1 MKKIIRIAVPIVIF
15 YFIFKTILS
24 DWQTTVSYLSS
35 INLVYLVL
43 AFLFMLLVY
52 PQGAFAWYKIIRNF
66 NQKATIESS
75 IPIWIISNT
84 SRYIPGTIWQYLGRM
99 ELAVKQMGVS
109 RSQVG
114 LSMIYEVFLNLAS
127 ASILSILIIV
137 YNDAFPDWLILPGIA
152 AVVLFLQPKLVGYL
166 IDLLVKLLKRKFTN
180 IHVEHNFSA
189 VYKALPW
196 FLLNFFLN
204 GVALTILSLAVGI
217 SINFNTVIAFTA
229 YYAFS
234 WMIGF
239 LTIIAPGG
247 LGVMEGS
254 LTLLLSAT
262 MPISQ
267 AGVIAILYRFFLSL
281 SEICV
286 FSVSLFIYGRK
297 QKILGK

>member
-1 MKKIIRIAVPIVIF
+1 MKKIIKLIVPIVIF
-15 YFIFKTILS
+15 YFIFRTIFS
-24 DWQTTVSYLSS
+24 DWQTTLSYLSS
-35 INLVYLVL
+35 INLVYLSL
-43 AFLFMLLVY
+43 AFLVMLLVY
-52 PQGAFAWYKIIRNF
+52 PQGAFAWYKIIKNF
-66 NQKATIESS
+66 NNKVTIESS

-84 SRYIPGTIWQYLGRM
+84 SRYIPGTIWQYLGRI
-99 ELAVKQMGVS
+99 ELAVKQMSVS

-127 ASILSILIIV
+127 AAILSILIVI

-152 AVVLFLQPKLVGYL
+152 AVILFLQPKLVGYL
-166 IDLLVKLLKRKFTN
+166 IDMLVKVLKRRFN
-180 IHVEHNFSA
+180 SIHVDHNFSA

-204 GVALTILSLAVGI
+204 GVALTILSHAAGV
-217 SINFNTVIAFTA
+217 SINTNTVIAFTA

-239 LTIIAPGG
+239 LTVIAPGG
-247 LGVMEGS
+247 LGIMEGS

-286 FSVSLFIYGRK
+286 FTVSVFIYGRK